1 MTTQFIGPFTSAIL
15 MVSNPWIPMYLG
27 LVVQLVPLVIVFFL
41 PETLGY
47 NALPSIPS
55 SPISSP
61 GSSIQSDEQTRAQRL
76 LAALQESYTF
86 VMADARLLLMFPAF
100 FIHLILVQR
109 DILMQYISTR
119 YHISLARA
127 TVLISI
133 RSGLILL
140 LFLILMPGL
149 NHLFRTRW
157 KYHPRRADLLLS
169 RSSVLIISIGFLF
182 IALAPTLPLLIIA
195 MIVNTFGWG
204 LTLFL
209 RSLMTSLVEGH
220 HVARLN
226 SLLGIFDTT
235 GLMIGSPLL
244 AMAFKKGVAMG
255 GWWIGLPFF
264 GCAAATALIGLFLAF
279 VGSVGLVNGDSS
291 EVVVEFRRE
300 EEEGV

>member
-1 MTTQFIGPFTSAIL
+1 VTTQFIGPFASALL
-15 MVSNPWIPMYLG
+15 MVSNPWIPMFLG
-27 LVVQLVPLVIVFFL
+27 LVVQLVPLVVVFFL

-47 NALPSIPS
+47 NALVSIPS

-61 GSSIQSDEQTRAQRL
+61 GSSIHSDKRTRAQRL

-86 VMADARLLLMFPAF
+86 VMADTRLLLMFPAF

-109 DILMQYISTR
+109 DILMQYVSSR

-133 RSGLILL
+133 RSGLVLL
-140 LFLILMPGL
+140 LYLIIMPSL

-157 KYHPRRADLLLS
+157 KYHAQRADLLLS
-169 RSSVLIISIGFLF
+169 RSSVLIMSIGFLF
-182 IALAPTLPLLIIA
+182 IALAPTLPLLMVA
-195 MIVNTFGWG
+195 MVVNTLGWG

-226 SLLGIFDTT
+226 SLLGVFDTT

-244 AMAFKKGVAMG
+244 AIAFEKGMEMG
-255 GWWIGLPFF
+255 GWWIGLPFL
-264 GCAAATALIGLFLAF
+264 GCVAVTVVIGLLLAF
-279 VGSVGLVNGDSS
+279 VGRVGFVNGDGS
-291 EVVVEFRRE
+291 EVIVAFRGE
-300 EEEGV
+300 EEDV